1 MAFKNKISIS
11 AEIEE
16 DHLEWLE
23 NIAVKFDLP
32 DTDKALRIILDF
44 AIQDNDQDEIFA
56 PENMRCLHCS

>member
-1 MAFKNKISIS
+1 MAFKNKVSIS

-23 NIAVKFDLP
+23 NITVKFDLP

-44 AIQDNDQDEIFA
+44 AMQDNDQDAIFA
-56 PENMRCLHCS
+56 AENMRCLHCS

>member
-1 MAFKNKISIS
+1 MAFKNKVSVS

-23 NIAVKFDLP
+23 NVTVKFDLP

-44 AIQDNDQDEIFA
+44 AMQDNDQNEIFA
-56 PENMRCLHCS
+56 AENMRCLHCS

>member
-1 MAFKNKISIS
+1 MAFKNKVSVS

-23 NIAVKFDLP
+23 NVTVKFDLP

-44 AIQDNDQDEIFA
+44 VMQDNDQNEIFA
-56 PENMRCLHCS
+56 AENMRCLHCS